1 MVPPDVMADWSLE
14 EVEATVADYLDML
27 GHEIGGVQYSK
38 TAHRLALMS
47 RLGNRSAGAIER
59 KHQNISAVLIQ
70 LGFAYISGYKPLGNY
85 QQLLYHVVA
94 DRLARRAAL
103 IEDVRRHVEEPADV
117 PTVDD
122 ILTTLVEPPAPTE
135 RAYRPK
141 AAQEQRV
148 PRAGVDYLAM
158 EARNRSLGSA
168 GEEFVVR
175 FEVARLIQAGQE
187 RLARRVE
194 RVSETQGDGLGYD
207 VLSFDVTGRERL
219 IEVKTTAYGAFTPF
233 YVTRGEVS
241 LSREMPEH
249 YHIYRTFDFRRR
261 PRLFW
266 KSGAIDQAFGLEPS
280 QFVASVR

>member
-1 MVPPDVMADWSLE
+1 MADWSVE

-27 GHEIGGVQYSK
+27 GHEVGGVPYSK
-38 TAHRLALMS
+38 TAHRIALKP
-47 RLGNRSAGAIER
+47 RLDNRSPGAIER
-59 KHQNISAVLIQ
+59 KHQNISAVLIR
-70 LGFAYISGYKPLGNY
+70 LGFTYIAGYKPLGNY
-85 QQLLYHVVA
+85 QQLLYHIVA

-103 IEDVRRHVEEPADV
+103 IQAVRRQVEAPADV

-122 ILTTLVEPPAPTE
+122 ILATLVDPPAPTE

-141 AAQEQRV
+141 TAQEQRV
-148 PRAGVDYLAM
+148 PGAEVDYLAM

-175 FEVARLIQAGQE
+175 FEAARL
-187 RLARRVE
+187 
-194 RVSETQGDGLGYD
+194 
-207 VLSFDVTGRERL
+207 
-219 IEVKTTAYGAFTPF
+219 
-233 YVTRGEVS
+233 
-241 LSREMPEH
+241 MPEH
-249 YHIYRTFDFRRR
+249 DHLYRAFDFRRR